1 VWKNGEKFFHCV
13 EKTAKV
19 FPLCGKIAESFSI
32 AWKKWPVISTVWK
45 IFFHSVEKSRKSFPY
60 CGKALCKNCLKYVP
74 AGFLASETLFRP

>member
-1 VWKNGEKFFHCV
+1 VWKNPQNFFHCV

-32 AWKKWPVISTVWK
+32 AWKKWACFSTVWK

-60 CGKALCKNCLKYVP
+60 CGKLDGLRGLSAGIRGQALLDSK
-74 AGFLASETLFRP
+74 LF